1 MGSLNKVILI
11 GNLGRDP
18 EVKYLPSGQ
27 AVANFSVATN
37 ERWQGKD
44 GKTEE
49 RTEWHR
55 IVVFGKSAEN
65 CGEYLSKGRSVCIE
79 GRLQTREWDDKSGQK
94 RSTTEVIADNVQFL
108 RGPDRSKEGQPKPAA
123 PAEEMEAINLDE
135 DTGAGSDSN
144 VKSNGK
150 VQNNSTEEVP
160 F

>member
-1 MGSLNKVILI
+1 MGSLNRVILI

-37 ERWQGKD
+37 ERWQNKE

-55 IVVFGKSAEN
+55 IVVYGKQAEN

-79 GRLQTREWDDKSGQK
+79 GRLQTREWDDKNGQK
-94 RSTTEVIADNVQFL
+94 RSTTEIVANRVVFL
-108 RGPDRSKEGQPKPAA
+108 GSKGEGAA
-123 PAEEMEAINLDE
+123 KEAVAEEEIVYDKPPKTGPGE
-135 DTGAGSDSN
+135 D
-144 VKSNGK
+144 
-150 VQNNSTEEVP
+150 VP

>member
-37 ERWQGKD
+37 ERWQNKE

-55 IVVFGKSAEN
+55 IVVYGKQAES

-79 GRLQTREWDDKSGQK
+79 GRLQTREWEDKSGQK
-94 RSTTEVIADNVQFL
+94 RSTTEVVANRVIFL
-108 RGPDRSKEGQPKPAA
+108 GAKGEGAGKEPPAA
-123 PAEEMEAINLDE
+123 DEEIVYDKPSKTGPGE
-135 DTGAGSDSN
+135 D
-144 VKSNGK
+144 
-150 VQNNSTEEVP
+150 VP

>member
-55 IVVFGKSAEN
+55 IVVFGKQAEN

-94 RSTTEVIADNVQFL
+94 RSTTEVVANRVIFL
-108 RGPDRSKEGQPKPAA
+108 GSKGEGAGKELPAA
-123 PAEEMEAINLDE
+123 EEEIVYDKPSKTGPGE
-135 DTGAGSDSN
+135 D
-144 VKSNGK
+144 
-150 VQNNSTEEVP
+150 VP

>member
-37 ERWQGKD
+37 ERWQNKE

-55 IVVFGKSAEN
+55 VVVYGKQAEN

-79 GRLQTREWDDKSGQK
+79 GRLQTREWDDKNGQK
-94 RSTTEVIADNVQFL
+94 RSTTEVVANRVIFL
-108 RGPDRSKEGQPKPAA
+108 GSKGEGAA
-123 PAEEMEAINLDE
+123 KEAVAEEEIVYDKPPKTGPGE
-135 DTGAGSDSN
+135 D
-144 VKSNGK
+144 
-150 VQNNSTEEVP
+150 VP